1 MLIVSEQELHQKQK
15 MIFQKVIVVGA
26 SRGIGAT
33 VAEHMKPKTNELITV
48 SRTPTKYGQWIQ
60 ADVSTKTG
68 IATIKDA
75 VGDSALDALLYM
87 GGTWET
93 KAFTREYSFENCLDR
108 DIENVIAV
116 NLLAP
121 IRLVKSL
128 LPALKKGDQSK
139 IIFMGALSGLDNFPA
154 REVANSASKFGLR
167 GVVHSLREEL
177 RKDRISVT
185 VINPGNIATPEV
197 LEDLKQAGLS
207 ETNAIPISDLL
218 SVIDCILSLSSATCI
233 KEIQLPAMSAKGA

>member
-1 MLIVSEQELHQKQK
+1 MTNRFHKIVLT
-15 MIFQKVIVVGA
+15 GA
-26 SRGIGAT
+26 SRGVGAAT
-33 VAEHMKPKTNELITV
+33 AEHIVPRTSKLITV
-48 SRTPTKYGQWIQ
+48 SRTPAKYGTWIK
-60 ADVSTKTG
+60 ADLSTKAG
-68 IATIKDA
+68 IEIVKDA

-93 KAFTREYSFENCLDR
+93 DAFTDKYSLENCSDE

-128 LPALKKGDQSK
+128 LPALRKGKNAK

-177 RKDRISVT
+177 R
-185 VINPGNIATPEV
+185 
-197 LEDLKQAGLS
+197 
-207 ETNAIPISDLL
+207 
-218 SVIDCILSLSSATCI
+218 
-233 KEIQLPAMSAKGA
+233 

>member
-1 MLIVSEQELHQKQK
+1 MQKKWQKIV
-15 MIFQKVIVVGA
+15 VVGA
-26 SRGIGAT
+26 SRGVGAA
-33 VAEHMKPKTNELITV
+33 VAEHLFPCTKQLITV
-48 SRTPTKYGQWIQ
+48 SRSRAQFGDWVQ
-60 ADVSTKTG
+60 ADISKNRGIKTVVG
-68 IATIKDA
+68 A

-93 KAFTREYSFENCLDR
+93 NAFTSDYAFEKCSDE

-128 LPALKKGDQSK
+128 LPLLRQATNPK

-177 RKDRISVT
+177 RQDRIAVT
-185 VINPGNIATPEV
+185 IINPGNLATPEV
-197 LEDLKQAGLS
+197 IDDLKQAGKP
-207 ETNAIPISDLL
+207 ETNAIPLSDLL
-218 SVIDCILSLSSATCI
+218 SIIDCVLSLSRSTCI
-233 KEIQLPAMSAKGA
+233 KEIQLPAMNATGA